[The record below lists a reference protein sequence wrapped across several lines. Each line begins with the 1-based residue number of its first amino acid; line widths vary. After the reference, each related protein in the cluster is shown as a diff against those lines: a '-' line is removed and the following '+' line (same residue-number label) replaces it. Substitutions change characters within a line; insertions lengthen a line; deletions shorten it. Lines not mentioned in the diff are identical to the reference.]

1 MKHFYQ
7 DKGEISMRIV
17 DWIVNRVLSKWF
29 LKKNRL
35 KLAEVSPISRS
46 IWLAINNTERD
57 RSNKFR

>member
-1 MKHFYQ
+1 
-7 DKGEISMRIV
+7 MRIV

-46 IWLAINNTERD
+46 IWLAINNHERD
-57 RSNKFR
+57 RSSHSR

>member
-46 IWLAINNTERD
+46 IWLAINNHERD
-57 RSNKFR
+57 RSSHLR